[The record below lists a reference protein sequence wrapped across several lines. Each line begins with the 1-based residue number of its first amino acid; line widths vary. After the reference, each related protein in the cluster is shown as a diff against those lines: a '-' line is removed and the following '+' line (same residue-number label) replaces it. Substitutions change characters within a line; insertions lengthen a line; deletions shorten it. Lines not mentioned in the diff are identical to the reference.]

1 MYFLF
6 QLERE
11 SLDQDNHLFT
21 AELNCIIINVLFPLF
36 FLSFSTYWTVYN
48 EFVLA
53 TFNLMF
59 ETYGILISK
68 FMWPIINY
76 YFLFVS

>member
-21 AELNCIIINVLFPLF
+21 AELNYIIINALFPLF

-53 TFNLMF
+53 TFNLNVWKLWN
-59 ETYGILISK
+59 TNIKVHVAHY
-68 FMWPIINY
+68 
-76 YFLFVS
+76 